1 MAVTLNALTTG
12 VGGLQTSGDTSGQIS
27 LQSNGSTVLTTSSTG
42 VTITGTLTA
51 SGGGAISETTIYGT
65 AITAGSF
72 VVGSVYTIAVV
83 GTTSFTAIGAS
94 ANTAGITFVATGA
107 GSGTGTAYNYYV
119 GSNSTGSKTIST
131 STPSGGNDG
140 DIWYQV

>member
-27 LQSNGSTVLTTSSTG
+27 LQSNGTTVLTTSATG

-51 SGGGAISETTIYGT
+51 SGIYGT

-72 VVGSVYTIAVV
+72 VVGNVYTIASV
-83 GTTSFTAIGAS
+83 GTTSFTSIGAS
-94 ANTAGITFVATGA
+94 ANTVGITFVATGV

-119 GSNSTGSKTIST
+119 GSNSTGTKTIS
-131 STPSGGNDG
+131 SSAPSGGNDG